1 MNTSGKGLVAS
12 LNAKGQ
18 IVVTDTENR
27 SGTTALTATGTTLE
41 AGSDSAAETGALAA
55 NQSSFDVYLSD
66 ATAAGSSTI
75 STQLGALD
83 SSNLNGVSLSLDSL
97 SSASGA
103 QSALTDINNAIS
115 SVAGLRGTLGASMNR
130 LTAATN
136 VINNQIQNLTSAQ
149 DNISSADISTEV
161 SNMTKYNVLTQTG
174 ISALSQSNQ
183 MQQALLKLL
192 Q

>member
-1 MNTSGKGLVAS
+1 
-12 LNAKGQ
+12 
-18 IVVTDTENR
+18 
-27 SGTTALTATGTTLE
+27 
-41 AGSDSAAETGALAA
+41 
-55 NQSSFDVYLSD
+55 
-66 ATAAGSSTI
+66 
-75 STQLGALD
+75 
-83 SSNLNGVSLSLDSL
+83 VSLSLDSL